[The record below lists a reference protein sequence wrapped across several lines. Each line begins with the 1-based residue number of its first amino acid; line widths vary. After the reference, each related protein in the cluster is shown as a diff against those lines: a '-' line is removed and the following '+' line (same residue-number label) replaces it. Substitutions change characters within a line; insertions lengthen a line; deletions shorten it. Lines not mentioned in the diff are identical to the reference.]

1 MSKDFLKENALTVSI
16 NANNFLQSHTNY
28 ISVVAT
34 DNLRTSSTYKNHN
47 WNVGFS
53 LSWNFGSLKSDVK
66 KTDASINND
75 DKSSVGGKSQGGFN

>member
-1 MSKDFLKENALTVSI
+1 LVSG
-16 NANNFLQSHTNY
+16 A
-28 ISVVAT
+28 
-34 DNLRTSSTYKNHN
+34 
-47 WNVGFS
+47 FS